1 MDVSRL
7 STRACMAASSCATLR
22 PTASRCAPA
31 RRMRAARARRAPARS
46 CGRSPSRPPAARI
59 PTVVSSTWQLLQIGG
74 APIDLVIV
82 NLYPFEATVAK
93 GAPFP
98 ECIENIDIGGPTMA
112 RHTQPTATAAWP
124 PTARPR
130 RDGPMAQLPHMAGAR
145 GGEEPLARH
154 NRRAAIRLPRDH
166 REHAGRARR
175 EDARHLR
182 AEGRHCLHHH
192 HRHDNSSSNASVV
205 PLQAFSH
212 TATYDTAIAEWM
224 QSQLCSG
231 RTGVHTLK

>member
-1 MDVSRL
+1 MGASRL
-7 STRACMAASSCATLR
+7 STRACTAASSCATLR

-31 RRMRAARARRAPARS
+31 RRMRAAPSGRPA
-46 CGRSPSRPPAARI
+46 SRPPAARI
-59 PTVVSSTWQLLQIGG
+59 PTLVSSTWQLLQIGG

-112 RHTQPTATAAWP
+112 RPAHPTATTAWP
-124 PTARPR
+124 PTARSR
-130 RDGPMAQLPHMAGAR
+130 RDGPTPHLPYTAGAR

-154 NRRAAIRLPRDH
+154 NRRAAIGLPRDH

-182 AEGRHCLHHH
+182 AEGRHRLHHNR
-192 HRHDNSSSNASVV
+192 RHDNSSSNAGVV